1 MTAPNDPPTRWWSRP
16 VRVITAI
23 EIGLAAAATIVM
35 FLLVLVQA
43 GQRYLPIDGFTWTGE
58 LARFC
63 LVWLAF
69 VVTGV
74 LVTTDG
80 HIALEVVDLVKN
92 QWVVR
97 AVRVFACLVVAAVG
111 AGFAVEAFELMQSQA
126 RLTSPSLRLPMPWLY
141 VLPLI
146 GFVSTAVRG
155 LVAAAVI
162 AVRGVPAGHAPM
174 MAGAE

>member
-1 MTAPNDPPTRWWSRP
+1 
-16 VRVITAI
+16 
-23 EIGLAAAATIVM
+23 
-35 FLLVLVQA
+35 
-43 GQRYLPIDGFTWTGE
+43 
-58 LARFC
+58 
-63 LVWLAF
+63 
-69 VVTGV
+69 VTGV

-80 HIALEVVDLVKN
+80 HIALEVVDLIKSPL
-92 QWVVR
+92 VVR
-97 AVRVFACLVVAAVG
+97 AVRVFACLVVAAIG

-126 RLTSPSLRLPMPWLY
+126 RLKSPSLRLPMPWLY

-155 LVAAAVI
+155 LVAAVVI

>member
-1 MTAPNDPPTRWWSRP
+1 M
-16 VRVITAI
+16 VTAI
-23 EIGLAAAATIVM
+23 EIGLAAAATVLM
-35 FLLVLVQA
+35 FLLVLAQA
-43 GQRYLPIDGFTWTGE
+43 GQRYLPIDGWPWTGE

-92 QWVVR
+92 PLVVR
-97 AVRVFACLVVAAVG
+97 AVRVFACLVVAAIG

-126 RLTSPSLRLPMPWLY
+126 RLKSPSLRMPMPWLY

-155 LVAAAVI
+155 LVAAGVI

-174 MAGAE
+174 MAGVE